1 MLDNGD
7 STLIITND
15 NKKILIDGG
24 GSTDLEKY
32 NVGEKV
38 LLPYLLDRKIK
49 SLDYVFI
56 SHFDSDHCNG
66 LIPILEELNVKNIV
80 LTKQSEQTLEY
91 LNIMKI
97 VKDKK
102 INTLFL
108 NKGSKIQFNGNTY
121 VTCLYPEEKLKF
133 NDLNNNS
140 MVLKL
145 VYNEF
150 SIIFTGD
157 IEEKAERFILLEY
170 KNTKMLEST
179 ILKISHHGS
188 KTSTTEEFLKRV
200 NPKFALI
207 GVGENNNFGHPS
219 ELVLERLKSVRL

>member
-121 VTCLYPEEKLKF
+121 VT
-133 NDLNNNS
+133 
-140 MVLKL
+140 
-145 VYNEF
+145 
-150 SIIFTGD
+150 
-157 IEEKAERFILLEY
+157 
-170 KNTKMLEST
+170 
-179 ILKISHHGS
+179 
-188 KTSTTEEFLKRV
+188 
-200 NPKFALI
+200 
-207 GVGENNNFGHPS
+207 
-219 ELVLERLKSVRL
+219 